1 VKEMKSRHWLTY
13 FLVVIIS
20 TACGSPLQ
28 PSQTHEKRKNTETP
42 RRVVRLEYAASLE
55 PSVDKN
61 GVLIIPGQ
69 RLERWS
75 GRTFVGSSGFDVV
88 PVD

>member
-1 VKEMKSRHWLTY
+1 MKLRHALSY
-13 FLVVIIS
+13 FLLVIIS
-20 TACGSPLQ
+20 CACGSPLN
-28 PSQTHEKRKNTETP
+28 PSQTNEKRKNTETP
-42 RRVVRLEYAASLE
+42 RKVVRLEYSASLE
-55 PSVDKN
+55 PSVDKS

-75 GRTFVGSSGFDVV
+75 GRTFIGSSGYDVV

>member
-1 VKEMKSRHWLTY
+1 MNLRLGLTY
-13 FLVVIIS
+13 FLLVIIS
-20 TACGSPLQ
+20 SACGSPLN
-28 PSQTHEKRKNTETP
+28 PSQNNEKRKNTESP
-42 RRVVRLEYAASLE
+42 RKIVRLEYAASLE
-55 PSVDKN
+55 PSVDKS

-75 GRTFVGSSGFDVV
+75 GRTFIGSSTYDVV

>member
-1 VKEMKSRHWLTY
+1 MNLRLGLTY
-13 FLVVIIS
+13 FLLVIIS
-20 TACGSPLQ
+20 SACGSPLN
-28 PSQTHEKRKNTETP
+28 PSQNNEKRKNTETP
-42 RRVVRLEYAASLE
+42 RKIVRLEYAASLE
-55 PSVDKN
+55 PSVDKS

-75 GRTFVGSSGFDVV
+75 GRTFIGSSAYDVV

>member
-1 VKEMKSRHWLTY
+1 MNLRLGLTY
-13 FLVVIIS
+13 FLLVIIS
-20 TACGSPLQ
+20 SACGSPLN
-28 PSQTHEKRKNTETP
+28 PSQNNEKRKNTETP
-42 RRVVRLEYAASLE
+42 RKIVRLEYAASLE
-55 PSVDKN
+55 PSVDKS

-75 GRTFVGSSGFDVV
+75 GRTFIGSSTYDVV

>member
-1 VKEMKSRHWLTY
+1 MKLRHGLTY
-13 FLVVIIS
+13 FLLVIVS
-20 TACGSPLQ
+20 SACGSSWN
-28 PSQTHEKRKNTETP
+28 PSETNEKRKNTESP
-42 RRVVRLEYAASLE
+42 RRAVQLEYAASLE

-75 GRTFVGSSGFDVV
+75 GRTFVGSSAYDVV
-88 PVD
+88 SVD

>member
-1 VKEMKSRHWLTY
+1 MKLRHGLTY
-13 FLVVIIS
+13 FLLVIIS
-20 TACGSPLQ
+20 SACGSPFN
-28 PSQTHEKRKNTETP
+28 PSQTNEKRKNTETP
-42 RRVVRLEYAASLE
+42 RKVVRLEYAASLE
-55 PSVDKN
+55 PSVDKS
-61 GVLIIPGQ
+61 GVLMIPGQ

>member
-1 VKEMKSRHWLTY
+1 MKLRHGLTY
-13 FLVVIIS
+13 FLLVIIS
-20 TACGSPLQ
+20 CACGSPFN

-42 RRVVRLEYAASLE
+42 RKVVRLEYAASLE
-55 PSVDKN
+55 PSVDKS

>member
-1 VKEMKSRHWLTY
+1 MKLRHGLTY
-13 FLVVIIS
+13 LLLVIIS
-20 TACGSPLQ
+20 CACGSPFS

-42 RRVVRLEYAASLE
+42 RKVVRLEYAASLE
-55 PSVDKN
+55 PTVDKS

-75 GRTFVGSSGFDVV
+75 GRSFVGSSGFDVV